1 MNIKKD
7 ALKLIENKAKKN
19 NNLSLIDI
27 WDIELELEANYKF
40 VKENEI
46 KKIVE
51 DIIFYKWLILAIIL
65 YPLYPI

>member
-1 MNIKKD
+1 MNSIKKD
-7 ALKLIENKAKKN
+7 ALMLIKNKAKKN

-51 DIIFYKWLILAIIL
+51 DIVFIND
-65 YPLYPI
+65 